1 MFYVPNIML
10 GTGNTEI
17 NITSCVSW
25 RKLVF
30 WGLQQLAHT
39 SQVLLSIQAQSKLQG
54 RETDR
59 VMGVFC
65 PATSSFL
72 SLKFF
77 LFMYP
82 SCPKEGD

>member
-1 MFYVPNIML
+1 MCVLEKTSFL
-10 GTGNTEI
+10 GMTE
-17 NITSCVSW
+17 VST
-25 RKLVF
+25 
-30 WGLQQLAHT
+30 HM
-39 SQVLLSIQAQSKLQG
+39 SQVLLSIQAQGELQG

-59 VMGVFC
+59 VVGVFC

-82 SCPKEGD
+82 S